1 MDEWYVDGKELP
13 ISNSLSFAKAD
24 LGLCF
29 NRINKE
35 LKMPEENI
43 HFLQSDK
50 INEYS
55 KSYDSAKCLIM
66 QGGQGEVKHWA
77 FNDPVK
83 RTGKY
88 KENPPTPEEY
98 RKLSTRI
105 TDLHPMTIIQ
115 NARTSGGGVVS
126 NIPSQAIT
134 VGPVETWK
142 SEKVSIWHAGMHE
155 NPFGMRLTTMMI
167 SKKIMDS
174 SVPMS
179 LLADH
184 PNVHFNF
191 YLLA

>member
-1 MDEWYVDGKELP
+1 MKIDITLNILKT
-13 ISNSLSFAKAD
+13 S
-24 LGLCF
+24 GL
-29 NRINKE
+29 
-35 LKMPEENI
+35 
-43 HFLQSDK
+43 
-50 INEYS
+50 
-55 KSYDSAKCLIM
+55 
-66 QGGQGEVKHWA
+66 
-77 FNDPVK
+77 K

-126 NIPSQAIT
+126 NIKYKAKKGGA
-134 VGPVETWK
+134 VVNRK
-142 SEKVSIWHAGMHE
+142 DEKFSIWQAGRHE

-184 PNVHFNF
+184 PNVQFNF
-191 YLLA
+191 YRPAFGNCITEMH